1 MMTKVTTKTKK
12 AFLILAAVER
22 GLFKNNMEASKVSN
36 ENLYKMIKEWDTQHE
51 QEQGSERAE
60 TKPEAK
66 TEKSAVA
73 DGEKDGKKRR
83 LPKRNSKMENFDG
96 NGKAIPKK
104 PVENAEQPAVEVIE
118 YKDIRTFRYLMLNLI
133 REKYD
138 VNYAKVQ
145 LAKIPK
151 KHYSYAIEL
160 LNESISNAMT
170 VLGKVPEA
178 EIVIHLVDKDG
189 NVHDGSVLVSR
200 AKLAE
205 CKAHLEE
212 VDKENEKYRTFAKDK
227 GFKETKSSKTFT
239 DESALSEEN
248 VKGNQVV
255 GEQKS
260 EPKTE
265 EEIKADEDKKTADM
279 IIASFNA
286 LKIELDQAHKDNNEL
301 KVKVRKLE
309 SKIDS
314 KVKREV
320 AIHDELV
327 NFMNKIAN
335 TKDEKYVWIWKEL
348 NTFVSTKLTRVEKSP
363 IVLDIEKLIIE
374 ESIRMREEADAQRI
388 LEEKKAKALEE
399 DTMYEGEHISY
410 IDGEVVKPDGVKK
423 KVFNAYKVWT
433 DDCEEWVDYVIEQSD
448 EINKQKIIPKR
459 KKAINALKSE
469 LDGWYDEWAE
479 ACDADEIDMVT
490 NIMIELVDS
499 KVKNR
504 DKAMSNLVA
513 IVDGLEL

>member
-36 ENLYKMIKEWDTQHE
+36 ENLYKMIKEWDAQHE
-51 QEQGSERAE
+51 QEQGSEQAE
-60 TKPEAK
+60 TKSEAK
-66 TEKSAVA
+66 AEKSAVA

-151 KHYSYAIEL
+151 KHYSHAIEL
-160 LNESISNAMT
+160 LNESISNAMS
-170 VLGKVPEA
+170 VLGKVAEA
-178 EIVIHLVDKDG
+178 EIVVHMVDKDG
-189 NVHDGSVLVSR
+189 NVADGTVLVSR
-200 AKLAE
+200 TK
-205 CKAHLEE
+205 LEE
-212 VDKENEKYRTFAKDK
+212 TRAELEKLDKANGNKAEADKENLS
-227 GFKETKSSKTFT
+227 KEHCKQDPQDVTGDNKQTT
-239 DESALSEEN
+239 
-248 VKGNQVV
+248 
-255 GEQKS
+255 EQD
-260 EPKTE
+260 
-265 EEIKADEDKKTADM
+265 AEDKKTADM

-286 LKIELDQAHKDNNEL
+286 LKIELDQTHKDNDEL
-301 KVKVRKLE
+301 KAKVRKLE
-309 SKIDS
+309 SEASGKQR
-314 KVKREV
+314 REV
-320 AIHDELV
+320 TIHDELV
-327 NFMNKIAN
+327 NLMNKIAN
-335 TKDEKYVWIWKEL
+335 TKDEKYVWVWKEL
-348 NTFVSTKLTRVEKSP
+348 NTFVSTKLARTEESP

-388 LEEKKAKALEE
+388 LEEKRAKALEE

-433 DDCEEWVDYVIEQSD
+433 DDCEEWVDYVIEQLA
-448 EINKQKIIPKR
+448 EIDKQKVIPKR

-479 ACDADEIDMVT
+479 ACDADEMDMVT
-490 NIMIELVDS
+490 DIMLELVDS

>member
-51 QEQGSERAE
+51 QEQGSEQAE

-66 TEKSAVA
+66 VEKSAVA
-73 DGEKDGKKRR
+73 DGEKADGKKRR
-83 LPKRNSKMENFDG
+83 LPKRNSKMENF
-96 NGKAIPKK
+96 NGEGKTIPSTDVKTTK
-104 PVENAEQPAVEVIE
+104 DAEQPAVEVIE

-138 VNYAKVQ
+138 INYAKVQ

-151 KHYSYAIEL
+151 KHYSHAIEL
-160 LNESISNAMT
+160 LNESISNAMS
-170 VLGKVPEA
+170 VLGKVAEA
-178 EIVIHLVDKDG
+178 EIVVHMIDKDG
-189 NVHDGSVLVSR
+189 NVTDGTVLVSR
-200 AKLAE
+200 IK
-205 CKAHLEE
+205 LEE
-212 VDKENEKYRTFAKDK
+212 TRAELEKLDKANGNKAEADKENLSKEHYKQDPQVDVTEDDK
-227 GFKETKSSKTFT
+227 KT
-239 DESALSEEN
+239 A
-248 VKGNQVV
+248 
-255 GEQKS
+255 EQD
-260 EPKTE
+260 
-265 EEIKADEDKKTADM
+265 AEDKKTADM

-286 LKIELDQAHKDNNEL
+286 LKIELDQTHKDNDEL
-301 KVKVRKLE
+301 KAKVRKLE
-309 SKIDS
+309 SEVSGKQ
-314 KVKREV
+314 KREV
-320 AIHDELV
+320 TVHDELV
-327 NFMNKIAN
+327 NLMNKIAN
-335 TKDEKYVWIWKEL
+335 TKDEKYVWVWKAL
-348 NTFVSTKLTRVEKSP
+348 NTFVSTKLARTEESP

-388 LEEKKAKALEE
+388 LEEKRAKALEE

-410 IDGEVVKPDGVKK
+410 IDGAVVKPDGVKK
-423 KVFNAYKVWT
+423 KTFNAYKVWT
-433 DDCEEWVDYVIEQSD
+433 DDCEEWVDYVIEQLA
-448 EINKQKIIPKR
+448 EIDKQKVIPKR

-469 LDGWYDEWAE
+469 LEGWYDEWAE

-490 NIMIELVDS
+490 DIMLELVDS

-513 IVDGLEL
+513 IIDGLEL